1 MSLIRSGR
9 SSSELKGED
18 DDPSLQ
24 SLRTRCF
31 GRVTVNY
38 TLPGGG
44 EQSNTCES
52 SPPDGS
58 ANQINPVAGVTS
70 VMYDLDQGAF
80 ADVTVS

>member
-1 MSLIRSGR
+1 MDMSLIRSG
-9 SSSELKGED
+9 E
-18 DDPSLQ
+18 
-24 SLRTRCF
+24 
-31 GRVTVNY
+31 V
-38 TLPGGG
+38 PGGG